1 MLDRHVSEK
10 QKTGAKRS
18 DRGGEDANAS
28 GLVAELI
35 ARAREAQAIA
45 NRYDQV
51 MADLL
56 ATAAGWAI
64 MEPSRNRF
72 LAELAVAD
80 TGLGNVADKIQKNHR
95 KTLGLLRD
103 LEGAKSVGIIAEDA
117 MTGITEIARPAGVV
131 AAITPS
137 TNPGA
142 TPANKIINALKGR
155 NAVVLAPSPKGW
167 TTCAKLVE
175 FVHAE
180 LDKLGAPRDLVQLL
194 PAPVT
199 KPTTL
204 ELMRQADLVVAT
216 GSQANIRAAY
226 ASGTPAFGVGAGN
239 VASIV
244 DRSADLEL
252 AARQIAISKCFD
264 NATSC
269 SSENSLVLHAAI
281 HDAMFGAL
289 ARNGG
294 VLLDSEERVGL
305 QAALFPGGKL
315 SPEMIAKD
323 APTIAAKAG
332 LRGER
337 FRSSRF
343 LMVAEDGFGPAHP
356 FSGEKLSPV
365 LAIYRAGDF
374 AEATRIVE
382 RIYEY
387 QGAGHSVGLHT
398 RDEHQGTELGL
409 TLPVSRVIVNQA
421 HCIATG
427 GSFDNGLPF
436 SLSMG
441 CGTWGENSFSDNM
454 NYRHYLNITRIS
466 RVISER
472 LPDEAEIFSAYFMRT
487 STGWTKARGGA
498 G

>member
-1 MLDRHVSEK
+1 MLDKHVS
-10 QKTGAKRS
+10 QKTKSQAKRPAPGPEGI
-18 DRGGEDANAS
+18 DAAILVGG
-28 GLVAELI
+28 LI
-35 ARAREAQAIA
+35 ARAKRAQKIVD
-45 NRYDQV
+45 RYDQ
-51 MADLL
+51 AGTDLL
-56 ATAAGWAI
+56 VAAAGWAI
-64 MEPSRNRF
+64 MEPSRNRA

-80 TGLGNVADKIQKNHR
+80 TGLGNVADKIEKNHR

-103 LEGAKSVGIIAEDA
+103 LKGAKSVGIIAEHEES
-117 MTGITEIARPAGVV
+117 GIIEIARPVGVV

-155 NAVVLAPSPKGW
+155 NAIILAPSPKGW
-167 TTCAKLVE
+167 STCAKLLE

-199 KPTTL
+199 KGTTQ

-244 DRSADLEL
+244 DRSADLAR
-252 AARQIAISKCFD
+252 AARQIAKSKTFD

-269 SSENSLVLHAAI
+269 SSENSLVLHDQI
-281 HDAMFGAL
+281 HDAMLDAL
-289 ARNGG
+289 SQNGG
-294 VLLDSEERVGL
+294 VHLNTAERESL
-305 QAALFPGGKL
+305 QAVFFPQGKL
-315 SPEMIAKD
+315 SPELIAKD

-332 LRGER
+332 LEGER
-337 FRSSRF
+337 FRSARF
-343 LMVAEDGFGPAHP
+343 LMVSEDGFGPTHP
-356 FSGEKLSPV
+356 FSGEKLAPV
-365 LAIYRAGDF
+365 LAIYRAKDF
-374 AEATRIVE
+374 AEAVGIVE
-382 RIYEY
+382 RIYAY

-398 RDEHQGTELGL
+398 RDEVQATELGL
-409 TLPVSRVIVNQA
+409 RLAVSRVIVNQA
-421 HCIATG
+421 HCVATG

-441 CGTWGENSFSDNM
+441 CGTWGRNSFSDNM

-466 RVISER
+466 RVIPER
-472 LPDEAEIFSAYFMRT
+472 VPETADIFRDYFR
-487 STGWTKARGGA
+487 RIGA
-498 G
+498 PSGKPRSGAA